1 MFHFWILHQILIILK
16 EKIIIIANVFPKLET
31 VKNLVRPLSKN
42 RRFKTRFDSQHVKA
56 SKILAKSPWEHIYH
70 VFSSFSGKFISKI
83 SPLLIGEIL
92 GVFVHTVTAD
102 DKYPVQDCENLPLPI
117 IWKTK
122 NFSSIFFFFLF
133 FHFWNLHP
141 ILKVLKKN
149 MIVIPYV
156 FPKLKTV
163 KNLAKPL
170 SKKRRFR
177 KRFDSQHVKTSQIL
191 AKYTREN
198 LYHVFS
204 SFSRKLIRKMFP
216 PSFRWNLRCVC

>member
-122 NFSSIFFFFLF
+122 NFSSIFFFFFVFVFSFLESTSNF
-133 FHFWNLHP
+133 KGFE
-141 ILKVLKKN
+141 KKHDCH
-149 MIVIPYV
+149 
-156 FPKLKTV
+156 T
-163 KNLAKPL
+163 L
-170 SKKRRFR
+170 SF
-177 KRFDSQHVKTSQIL
+177 SQI
-191 AKYTREN
+191 KDCE
-198 LYHVFS
+198 
-204 SFSRKLIRKMFP
+204 KLG
-216 PSFRWNLRCVC
+216 

>member
-1 MFHFWILHQILIILK
+1 MTNILFKIARICHSQLS
-16 EKIIIIANVFPKLET
+16 EK
-31 VKNLVRPLSKN
+31 R
-42 RRFKTRFDSQHVKA
+42 KTFLQ
-56 SKILAKSPWEHIYH
+56 
-70 VFSSFSGKFISKI
+70 FF
-83 SPLLIGEIL
+83 
-92 GVFVHTVTAD
+92 
-102 DKYPVQDCENLPLPI
+102 
-117 IWKTK
+117 
-122 NFSSIFFFFLF
+122 FFFFLF
-133 FHFWNLHP
+133 FHFWNLHTN
-141 ILKVLKKN
+141 LKFLKKN
-149 MIVIPYV
+149 MIVIPYL

-216 PSFRWNLRCVC
+216 PSFR